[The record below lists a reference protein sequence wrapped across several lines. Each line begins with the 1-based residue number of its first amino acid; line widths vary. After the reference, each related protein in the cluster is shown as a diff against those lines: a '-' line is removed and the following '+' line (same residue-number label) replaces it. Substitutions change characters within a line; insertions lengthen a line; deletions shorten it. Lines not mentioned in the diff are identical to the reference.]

1 MNPVL
6 PWILPL
12 GCVLLLTKAAEC
24 FILPNSSHLESIL
37 SKYQDGETHS
47 RSKRAILFSDRQEI
61 LMLHNKL
68 RGQVYPVASN
78 MEYMTWDD
86 ELERSAHAWAQQCIW
101 DHGPSALIRSIGQN
115 LAVHWGRYRSPAF
128 HVQSWYDEV
137 KDYTYPYPHECN
149 PWCPEKCTGSMCTHY
164 TQIVWATTN
173 KIGCAVNVCKQMNV
187 WGEIWENAVYLV
199 CNYSPKGNWIGEA
212 PYKTGRPC
220 SECPPSYGGGC
231 QNNLCYKD
239 YRYEDPIITETD
251 ETNEVEISQVA
262 EQKPVRFY
270 PPESKPSKSIKT
282 KKIIP
287 DSYMTQVITC
297 ETKMRDKCRGSTC
310 NRYLCPAGCLYSK
323 GKIFGTFY
331 YESSSSIC
339 RAAIHYGILDNKGG
353 LVDITRKGRT
363 PVFVKSTRNGVES
376 FRKSKPSNAFMVSK
390 VTTQTLDCYTTVA
403 ELCQFKKP
411 ATHCPRIYC
420 PAHCKDEPSYWAPV
434 FGTNVYADSSS
445 ICKTAVH
452 AGVLPDES
460 GGFVD
465 VMPVEKK
472 KTYVGSLKN
481 GVQSESLKNPSDG
494 NAFRIFAVKQ

>member
-1 MNPVL
+1 MNPAL
-6 PWILPL
+6 PWIIPL
-12 GCVLLLTKAAEC
+12 GCVLLLTVTAEC

-37 SKYQDGETHS
+37 SKYRDGEAHS

-86 ELERSAHAWAQQCIW
+86 ELERSAQAWAQQCIW
-101 DHGPSALIRSIGQN
+101 DHGPSDLIRSIGQN

-137 KDYTYPYPHECN
+137 KDYTFPHPHECN
-149 PWCPEKCTGSMCTHY
+149 PWCPDKCTGSMCTHY

-231 QNNLCYKD
+231 QNNLCYK
-239 YRYEDPIITETD
+239 
-251 ETNEVEISQVA
+251 A
-262 EQKPVRFY
+262 
-270 PPESKPSKSIKT
+270 
-282 KKIIP
+282 
-287 DSYMTQVITC
+287 QVITC

-339 RAAIHYGILDNKGG
+339 RAAIHYGILDNEGG

-363 PVFVKSTRNGVES
+363 PAFVKSTRNGVES

-403 ELCQFKKP
+403 ELCHFKKP
-411 ATHCPRIYC
+411 ASHCPRIYC

-452 AGVLPDES
+452 AGVISDER

-472 KTYVGSLKN
+472 KSYVGSLKN